1 VSQLY
6 KSETAERD
14 IKSRYAAILKYW
26 PVANEHFRIPTRE
39 GETFV
44 VACGDRNA
52 PPLLLFHGAMAN
64 TTMWMGDVAAWSQH
78 FRVYAIDMI
87 GEPGFSAP
95 SRPSLV
101 SEAHA
106 LWLDDVLQGLA
117 LTQVCIVGVSLGGW
131 LALDYAT
138 RRPGRVQ
145 RLVALCPA
153 GVGRQ
158 KNFLLKAFPL
168 LLLGS
173 WGRRKM
179 RELVLGRPPNNMTSG
194 QKYFA
199 DYMALI
205 FEQFRSRVVSFRL
218 FTNDEL
224 KRLTMP
230 LMAIVGGQDVLFDS
244 KATQQRLECHVAQ
257 AKVMYL
263 PEVRHLI
270 ANQTAP
276 ILEFLRNS

>member
-1 VSQLY
+1 VNIY
-6 KSETAERD
+6 KSVEGERA
-14 IKSRYAAILKYW
+14 IKDRYGAILKYW
-26 PVANEHFRIPTRE
+26 PVANEQLRIPTRE

-44 VACGDRNA
+44 VACGDKSA

-78 FRVYAIDMI
+78 YRVFAVDMI

-95 SRPSLV
+95 SRPSLT
-101 SEAHA
+101 SDAHA

-117 LTQVCIVGVSLGGW
+117 LTQVSIVGISLGGW

-138 RRPGRVQ
+138 RRSERVQ
-145 RLVALCPA
+145 RMVVLCPG

-158 KNFLLKAFPL
+158 RNFLLKAFPL
-168 LLLGS
+168 LFLGS

-179 RELVLGRPPNNMTSG
+179 SELVLGRVPSKLSPA
-194 QKYFA
+194 QQYFA

-205 FEQFRSRVVSFRL
+205 FEQFRARVVKFRL
-218 FTNDEL
+218 FNDDEL
-224 KRLTMP
+224 KQLTMP
-230 LMAIVGGQDVLFDS
+230 LMAIVGGKDVLFDS
-244 KATQQRLECHVAQ
+244 KDTKRRLERNVIQ
-257 AKVMYL
+257 AKVAYF
-263 PEVRHLI
+263 PEVPHLI

-276 ILEFLRNS
+276 ILEFLRNN